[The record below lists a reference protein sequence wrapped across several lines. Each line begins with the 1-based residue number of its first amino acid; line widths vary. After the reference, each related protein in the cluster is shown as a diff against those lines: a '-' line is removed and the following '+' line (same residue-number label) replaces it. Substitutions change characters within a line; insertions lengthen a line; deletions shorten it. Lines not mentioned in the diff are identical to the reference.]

1 MASIRSSVWF
11 PLGVSQLKKGQTNV
25 LLYVLTKHLGTKNS
39 QVIRQCCTLQCAVRL
54 FPTNSRKL
62 KILAYS
68 HPSWVLGN
76 LFYRRII
83 LNTKLETVVQ
93 IVPLSAVPLLHVKS
107 HTYLPRCS
115 CRCCI
120 ILLLFCNE
128 KPTSSSSQPLLL
140 HLLANK
146 GLHYLQLHGSHQLQ
160 NCRYCNTQNTLKR
173 NKRNNYMCKT
183 SQLNFCRKEH
193 TERRGLP

>member
-1 MASIRSSVWF
+1 MFCCKSWPNIWAQKIPNSFDRAACFI
-11 PLGVSQLKKGQTNV
+11 LQLDF
-25 LLYVLTKHLGTKNS
+25 S
-39 QVIRQCCTLQCAVRL
+39 
-54 FPTNSRKL
+54 PTHSKKL
-62 KILAYS
+62 KILAQS
-68 HPSWVLGN
+68 RLAWHLN
-76 LFYRRII
+76 LFYSRIVCNI
-83 LNTKLETVVQ
+83 QHRTTVQ
-93 IVPLSAVPLLHVKS
+93 ILPLSTVPLINLKS
-107 HTYLPRCS
+107 HTYLRHCS

-160 NCRYCNTQNTLKR
+160 NCRYCNTQNILKR

-183 SQLNFCRKEH
+183 
-193 TERRGLP
+193 P